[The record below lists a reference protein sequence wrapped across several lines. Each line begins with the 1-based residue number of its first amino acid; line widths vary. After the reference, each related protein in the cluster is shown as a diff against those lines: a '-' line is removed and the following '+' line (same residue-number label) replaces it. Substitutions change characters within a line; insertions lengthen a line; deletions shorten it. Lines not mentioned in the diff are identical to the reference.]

1 MSMHIDSTAAARI
14 ALAIALAALATGLA
28 AQEVRRPDGSVV
40 RPIAAPEPAPEAGGL
55 PDWLKSATGPLPRR
69 AREEENAR
77 RAEQLRQQREAQ
89 MEETL
94 RRRGASGT
102 PASSI
107 DAINEQRGE
116 QLERARREREA
127 AADTPRNRPQ

>member
-1 MSMHIDSTAAARI
+1 MSMHIKPSAAARI
-14 ALAIALAALATGLA
+14 ALAIALAAVATTLP
-28 AQEVRRPDGSVV
+28 AQDARRPDGSVI
-40 RPIAAPEPAPEAGGL
+40 RPITTPEPTPRSGYDPNAPARQEQDA
-55 PDWLKSATGPLPRR
+55 ARR

-77 RAEQLRQQREAQ
+77 RIQDSRDQREAQ

-107 DAINEQRGE
+107 DSINEQRSQ

-127 AADTPRNRPQ
+127 AADSPARRQQ